1 MGQAGAKGMEASAS
15 VMKSSNGAVAR
26 RLRASASGLAS
37 IAGALFLLTDIS
49 FRSKL
54 LGTTALADQ
63 SSLANAGHVGSTVC
77 SKCHP
82 SICESFLRTDMGCSM
97 PEITPAPLEKI
108 PTSAN
113 ISDSK
118 IKGHFQIYATDSK
131 MTPGANRMLLTRYV
145 TATVLASGPICRAQ
159 SAQPWTTIPSPRTT
173 EQVYKNI
180 QVLKGVPADQLI
192 PAMQFITASLG
203 VQCDFCHLENA
214 FDKDDKETKQTARK
228 MMRMMFAINR
238 ENFDGHK
245 KVTCYSCHRG
255 AHKPVATPV
264 ISEEPVQPALEENL
278 EEGSAAS
285 LPSADK
291 IIEKYLQAMGGEDA
305 VARISTRVQKG
316 TLTVGT
322 AQFPVEVL
330 TKRPANQVTT
340 VRFPSGES
348 VTGFNAQVGWLSTP
362 GHGFREMSSTEVD
375 ASQMD
380 AYPQFAIDMRKIFRE
395 LRAQQQEKVD
405 DRPTYVVWGIR
416 EKSPPVQ
423 LYFDQES
430 GLLVRLLRYV
440 DTPLGLNPAQIDYA
454 DYRQEG
460 GVRTPFRWAVTR
472 PGGGFTIQIEQ
483 MQQNVPIDDRKFAKP
498 AAPVQSD
505 H

>member
-1 MGQAGAKGMEASAS
+1 MEASAS
-15 VMKSSNGAVAR
+15 VMKPSNGSVGR
-26 RLRASASGLAS
+26 PLRAIASGLAS
-37 IAGALFLLTDIS
+37 IAGALLLLTCFS
-49 FRSKL
+49 FQSKSP
-54 LGTTALADQ
+54 GTTALADHRP
-63 SSLANAGHVGSTVC
+63 LTNAGAQFVQ
-77 SKCHP
+77 P
-82 SICESFLRTDMGCSM
+82 S
-97 PEITPAPLEKI
+97 
-108 PTSAN
+108 
-113 ISDSK
+113 
-118 IKGHFQIYATDSK
+118 
-131 MTPGANRMLLTRYV
+131 
-145 TATVLASGPICRAQ
+145 
-159 SAQPWTTIPSPRTT
+159 TTIPSPRTT

-192 PAMQFITASLG
+192 PAMQFIAASLG

-228 MMRMMFAINR
+228 MMRMMFAINK

-245 KVTCYSCHRG
+245 EVTCYVCHRG

-264 ISEEPVQPALEENL
+264 ISEEPVQPALEEKNH
-278 EEGSAAS
+278 EEGNAAS

-291 IIEKYLQAMGGEDA
+291 IIEKYLQAMGGADA
-305 VARISTRVQKG
+305 LARISTCLQKG

-330 TKRPANQVTT
+330 TKRPANRLTT
-340 VRFPSGES
+340 VRFPNGES

-362 GHGFREMSSTEVD
+362 GHGFHEMSSAEVD

-380 AYPQFAIDMRKIFRE
+380 VYPHFAIDLRQTFRE
-395 LRAQQQEKVD
+395 LRLQQRKDVD
-405 DRPTYVVWGIR
+405 GRPTYIVSAIR

-430 GLLVRLLRYV
+430 GLLIRLLRYV
-440 DTPLGLNPAQIDYA
+440 DTPLGLNPTQIDYA

-460 GVRTPFRWAVTR
+460 GVRTPFRWTVAR
-472 PGGGFTIQIEQ
+472 PGGRFTIQIDQ
-483 MQQNVPIDDRKFAKP
+483 MQQNVPIDDGKFAKP
-498 AAPVQSD
+498 AAAVKPD

>member
-1 MGQAGAKGMEASAS
+1 MEASAS
-15 VMKSSNGAVAR
+15 VMKSSNGTVGR
-26 RLRASASGLAS
+26 RVRAIAGGLAS
-37 IAGALFLLTDIS
+37 IAGALLLMTCFS
-49 FRSKL
+49 FQSKL

-63 SSLANAGHVGSTVC
+63 GSLTSAGH
-77 SKCHP
+77 
-82 SICESFLRTDMGCSM
+82 
-97 PEITPAPLEKI
+97 A
-108 PTSAN
+108 
-113 ISDSK
+113 
-118 IKGHFQIYATDSK
+118 
-131 MTPGANRMLLTRYV
+131 V
-145 TATVLASGPICRAQ
+145 TALALSAFRGPQ
-159 SAQPWTTIPSPRTT
+159 SAQPSTTIPSPRTT

-192 PAMQFITASLG
+192 PAMQFIAASLG

-245 KVTCYSCHRG
+245 EVTCYVCHRG
-255 AHKPVATPV
+255 AHKPVAIPV
-264 ISEEPVQPALEENL
+264 ISEEPAQLVLEEKKNY
-278 EEGSAAS
+278 EEENAAS

-291 IIEKYLQAMGGEDA
+291 IIEKYLRAMGGADA
-305 VARISTRVQKG
+305 VARISTRIQKG
-316 TLTVGT
+316 KLTVGT

-330 TKRPANQVTT
+330 TKRPANRLTT
-340 VRFPSGES
+340 VRFPNGES

-362 GHGFREMSSTEVD
+362 GHGFHEMSSAEVD
-375 ASQMD
+375 ASLID
-380 AYPQFAIDMRKIFRE
+380 AYPQFAIDPRQTFKE
-395 LRAQQQEKVD
+395 LRVQQQEKVD
-405 DRPTYVVWGIR
+405 GRPTYVVSAIR

-430 GLLVRLLRYV
+430 GLLIRLLRYV

-460 GVRTPFRWAVTR
+460 GVRTPFRWTVAR
-472 PGGGFTIQIEQ
+472 PSGRFTIQIDQ
-483 MQQNVPIDDRKFAKP
+483 MLQNVPIDDEKFTKP
-498 AAPVQSD
+498 AAPLQPD